1 MKTLQLKV
9 LQLLIKAN
17 MWPVRSAIQGWQRE
31 GTSIIHTVRIA
42 LKKKE
47 KKKLCLEHCCC
58 KAEILQP
65 GNAPVTNA
73 FCTQPTIGRKKGNF

>member
-9 LQLLIKAN
+9 LQVLIKAN

-47 KKKLCLEHCCC
+47 KKTFRTLL
-58 KAEILQP
+58 LQ
-65 GNAPVTNA
+65 G
-73 FCTQPTIGRKKGNF
+73 

>member
-9 LQLLIKAN
+9 LQVLIKAN

-31 GTSIIHTVRIA
+31 GTSIIHTVHIA

-47 KKKLCLEHCCC
+47 KKKLSLEHCCC

-65 GNAPVTNA
+65 L
-73 FCTQPTIGRKKGNF
+73 